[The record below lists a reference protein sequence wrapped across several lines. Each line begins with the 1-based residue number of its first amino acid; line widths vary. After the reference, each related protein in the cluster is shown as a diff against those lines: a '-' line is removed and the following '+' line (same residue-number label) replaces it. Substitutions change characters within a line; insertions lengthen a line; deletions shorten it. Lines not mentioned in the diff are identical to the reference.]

1 MHLTQ
6 GPPFPCCKALVTTS
20 AVRPS
25 QTFGER
31 LPVIPGPLGALLEWG
46 AVSASQEELN
56 YFPLSP
62 FHLHPSLLWRF
73 CTFLWL
79 WQKRK
84 FWWVKCWR
92 SFLNVWKNPR
102 FVCRFLLSCFL
113 WLFFSSLLCFTYC
126 WGCLCS
132 PDNHSWKCALQSC
145 WFYICSQLADS
156 SRILTCTDSY
166 RYVEEYPAE
175 HSLNPLL
182 SLDPCCTF
190 GVRNRSHFIFRI
202 EFFLAPVSW

>member
-73 CTFLWL
+73 CAFLWL

-113 WLFFSSLLCFTYC
+113 WLFFQVSCD
-126 WGCLCS
+126 S
-132 PDNHSWKCALQSC
+132 PIAEAVFVALITTPGNVLYRAVGFIYAHSWQTVHASLPAQ
-145 WFYICSQLADS
+145 
-156 SRILTCTDSY
+156 ILTDM
-166 RYVEEYPAE
+166 
-175 HSLNPLL
+175 
-182 SLDPCCTF
+182 
-190 GVRNRSHFIFRI
+190 
-202 EFFLAPVSW
+202 